1 MQNRIREAREK
12 ANLTQVALAK
22 MVNVTQGAVTQW
34 EHGATMPKL
43 PTLVKLSTALN
54 VSIEYLLGKERSA

>member
-34 EHGATMPKL
+34 ERGATMPKL
-43 PTLVKLSTALN
+43 PTLMKLSSALN
-54 VSIEYLLGKERSA
+54 VSIECLLGREKSA